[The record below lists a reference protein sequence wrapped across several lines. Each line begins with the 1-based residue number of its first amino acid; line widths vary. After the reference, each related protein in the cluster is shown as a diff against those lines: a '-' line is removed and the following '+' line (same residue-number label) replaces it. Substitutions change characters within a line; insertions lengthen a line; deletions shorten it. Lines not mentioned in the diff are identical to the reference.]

1 MERKL
6 FKHLNSQEL
15 KKLSSEENRSP
26 VFQSDSM
33 TSFPKDVSTKAYSLA
48 LNKQQMALG
57 VWDAY
62 LETNCEQG
70 YRKSTVFIQIKKG
83 RGPKKNQKTAGI
95 NWHIRNEVNS

>member
-1 MERKL
+1 
-6 FKHLNSQEL
+6 
-15 KKLSSEENRSP
+15 
-26 VFQSDSM
+26 M
-33 TSFPKDVSTKAYSLA
+33 TPFPKDVSTKAYSLA

-83 RGPKKNQKTAGI
+83 RETKKKKKKPAGI